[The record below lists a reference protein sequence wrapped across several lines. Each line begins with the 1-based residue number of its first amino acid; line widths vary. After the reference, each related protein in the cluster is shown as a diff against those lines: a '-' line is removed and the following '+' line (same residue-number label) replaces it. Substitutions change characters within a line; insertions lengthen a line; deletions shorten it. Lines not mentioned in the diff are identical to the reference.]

1 MSEIIEKLG
10 GEEIGRPASV
20 KKVAL
25 ASWIGTTIEWYDF
38 YLYGTAA
45 ALVFN
50 KLFFPQ
56 FDPLVGTLAAF
67 ATFWVGFAARPIGG
81 IVFGHFGDKIGR
93 KSMLILTLLIMG
105 ISTFLIGLL
114 PTYAVLGA
122 WAAVLLVVLRFIQGF
137 AVGGEWGGAVL
148 MATEHASGRWRGF
161 YGSWPQ
167 MGVPAGLLL
176 STFVFRVVTGLFSR
190 SQFLAI
196 GWRIPFLLSFVLIL
210 VGLFIRLGVTE
221 SPVFKRVKE
230 THTEARMPILEALRT
245 NGKNVLVAV
254 GLFVGPGAGFYLS
267 NTFLLAYGT
276 THLKLPPTDV
286 LNATLIASAFFFV
299 FIPAAGALSDI
310 YGRRPVYM
318 AGAVLLGVMAFP
330 IFWLIDSRSAVLIT
344 LALLLSMVTQV
355 LMYGPLGVFFS
366 ELFGTRVRYSGASLG
381 YQVGGLLVGL
391 IPFIATALLSVGG
404 GSSWPIALFLI
415 VVDGISVVSVLL
427 VAETRPAA
435 ATPLGQPIDTF
446 AEGIPSQGKIG

>member
-1 MSEIIEKLG
+1 
-10 GEEIGRPASV
+10 
-20 KKVAL
+20 
-25 ASWIGTTIEWYDF
+25 
-38 YLYGTAA
+38 
-45 ALVFN
+45 
-50 KLFFPQ
+50 
-56 FDPLVGTLAAF
+56 
-67 ATFWVGFAARPIGG
+67 
-81 IVFGHFGDKIGR
+81 
-93 KSMLILTLLIMG
+93 
-105 ISTFLIGLL
+105 
-114 PTYAVLGA
+114 
-122 WAAVLLVVLRFIQGF
+122 
-137 AVGGEWGGAVL
+137 
-148 MATEHASGRWRGF
+148 
-161 YGSWPQ
+161 
-167 MGVPAGLLL
+167 
-176 STFVFRVVTGLFSR
+176 VVTGLFSK

-210 VGLFIRLGVTE
+210 VGLFIRLGVAE
-221 SPVFKRVKE
+221 SPIFKRVKE
-230 THTEARMPILEALRT
+230 SHTEARMPILEALHT

-254 GLFVGPGAGFYLS
+254 GLFVGPGAGFYLT
-267 NTFLLAYGT
+267 NAFLLAYGT
-276 THLKLPPTDV
+276 TQLKLPSTEV
-286 LNATLIASAFFFV
+286 LNAILIASAFFFM
-299 FIPAAGALSDI
+299 FIPVAGALSDI

-318 AGAVLLGVMAFP
+318 VGAVLLGVMAFP

>member
-1 MSEIIEKLG
+1 
-10 GEEIGRPASV
+10 
-20 KKVAL
+20 VA
-25 ASWIGTTIEWYDF
+25 
-38 YLYGTAA
+38 
-45 ALVFN
+45 
-50 KLFFPQ
+50 
-56 FDPLVGTLAAF
+56 
-67 ATFWVGFAARPIGG
+67 
-81 IVFGHFGDKIGR
+81 
-93 KSMLILTLLIMG
+93 
-105 ISTFLIGLL
+105 
-114 PTYAVLGA
+114 
-122 WAAVLLVVLRFIQGF
+122 
-137 AVGGEWGGAVL
+137 
-148 MATEHASGRWRGF
+148 
-161 YGSWPQ
+161 
-167 MGVPAGLLL
+167 
-176 STFVFRVVTGLFSR
+176 GLFSR

-196 GWRIPFLLSFVLIL
+196 GWRIPFLLSFVLVL

-230 THTEARMPILEALRT
+230 THTEARMPILEVLRT
-245 NGKNVLVAV
+245 NGKSVLAAV
-254 GLFVGPGAGFYLS
+254 GLFIGPGAGFYLF

-276 THLKLPPTDV
+276 THLTLPPADV

-330 IFWLIDSRSAVLIT
+330 IFWLIDSRSVVLIT

-391 IPFIATALLSVGG
+391 IPFIATGLLSVGG

-415 VVDGISVVSVLL
+415 VVDCISVASVLL
-427 VAETRPAA
+427 VAETRPGA
-435 ATPLGQPIDTF
+435 ATPVGQPIDTF
-446 AEGIPSQGKIG
+446 AEGMPSKGRLG